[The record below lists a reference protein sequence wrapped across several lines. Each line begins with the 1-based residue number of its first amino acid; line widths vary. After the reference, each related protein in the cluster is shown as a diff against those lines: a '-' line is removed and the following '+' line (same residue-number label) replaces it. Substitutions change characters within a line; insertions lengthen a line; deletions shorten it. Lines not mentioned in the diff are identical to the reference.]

1 MRVIKLTLL
10 LFTVMVSLIPAC
22 TPNDDGFTPTQRT
35 TARAIETTLRR
46 YIGAEYDILLSPGEG
61 DAVNINVQWHAEHG
75 PGSSGLEL
83 MVPEEADHAIL
94 NMLRQ
99 SLPAEHLAHVGR
111 IYFQR
116 IELED

>member
-1 MRVIKLTLL
+1 MRLIKFALL
-10 LFTVMVSLIPAC
+10 LFTVALPLLAAC
-22 TPNDDGFTPTQRT
+22 TPNDGFTPSQRQS
-35 TARAIETTLRR
+35 ARAIETTLRQ
-46 YIGAEYDILLSPGEG
+46 YIGAEYDIITSPGE
-61 DAVNINVQWHAEHG
+61 ANTVNVDVQWHAERG

-99 SLPAEHLAHVGR
+99 SLPAEHLPYVGR